1 MQCGN
6 TSRLGVNPTISDEL
20 LHHNFPRDCL
30 AIGKDRL
37 HDVHPFLQ
45 TGLLCSI
52 DGIIA
57 C

>member
-37 HDVHPFLQ
+37 HDVHPFL
-45 TGLLCSI
+45 
-52 DGIIA
+52 
-57 C
+57 